1 MKSVARLAALAAL
14 VLSGVAAA
22 KPLYITVPR
31 SYGSQEPVAV
41 DVAFEDKGP
50 VELRVLQPDNLDAF
64 IRAQGDL
71 RRAYQTPPTLN
82 NPGRALSRGLNA
94 VSAPGMWLL
103 DTLNPAFRSEVGDV
117 LPARPTVPGSGEP
130 LAKVAEGPKKLVG
143 VPPGFTVAR
152 SQWLNLDLGGAD
164 REFNVPGFNTGGES
178 SGFQERRVVLAPLPA
193 GTYVL
198 QLVQGRVEG
207 QVVLVVSDLTVQL
220 KQTDGQVLVR
230 VAGRDQKPRAGAQVQ
245 VYLPRGKGPAG
256 TTDARGEVTL
266 EVSEPRIIATASS
279 GADTAIVDTDFY
291 SALAVAPDVFIYSD
305 RPIYKPG
312 NEVKYRG
319 LVRQPDT
326 FLARL
331 FTPRKR
337 EVTVKLISQ
346 EGRALSTR
354 APVDEFGAFHGTLKV
369 PDDLGTGVL
378 RVEAEVD
385 GQPHQGEARVQ
396 DYVKPTF
403 YLEVEPASETVV
415 PGETLRVKVRARR
428 YAGGTPAGAK
438 YEVFLYRSLLDAP
451 AWVDDAGK
459 GGQGSAV
466 TYGSGSSTEGKLS
479 VPERLYSSVAARDA
493 TEDPW
498 SSASTFDA
506 NGEAEIEVAVPALAA
521 GEERIPYRYSLT
533 IRARDDQETFANSTT
548 AFFLSKVEVMG
559 VARYSDAVVAKG
571 GEATLAVRATTL
583 SGKPYG
589 VTQGEVEFVSRKP
602 DGEEKSLGKRSFTT
616 AADGTHREKVPT
628 SDVGAVLAR
637 VVVKDKKGETWK
649 GEETLL
655 VIGGADEPVAQV
667 PNLTLASLSG
677 VLEPGN
683 TARLVALMPDG
694 WGPGGR
700 DAGPV
705 WVTLTGASLYGT
717 QVVELTGRTLVHSFS
732 VEKRFGSAVY
742 ASVAYP
748 TATGRWEERTVAFR
762 VVPRERTLTVE
773 VQPRRAE
780 APPLTEQTL
789 DVRVV
794 DHEGRG
800 VAAQLSVGV
809 VDKAVYAIQSEFR
822 PRVLDFFYPPARNNV
837 TNFYS
842 SEFQGYGY
850 GEALARKMAGLPDH
864 AFASIKPPSRQ
875 AKDLDKDTAHWDPTV
890 VTDRDGRATVRFMLP
905 SNQTL
910 WVVTAVAA
918 DTSGRFGEGTSE
930 FATRGGL
937 NLYAAL
943 PQFLRE
949 GDEALASVRLSAGE
963 KSPGSQLLD
972 VKLASLGSLEAAQ
985 SQHKVELA
993 KGGEKVVPVTLKAT
1007 RTGAAQLAVD
1017 VTGGRDP
1024 LKDRKLFQVE
1034 PSAVEDTVKV
1044 SAWGGGALE
1053 VPAAKEAT
1061 LARVELVLQP
1071 SMVDAALS
1079 TVRELLTYPY
1089 GCLEQLVS
1097 TTVPNVAV
1105 YQVLQQAGA
1114 LAKLDTDTQAL
1125 LAEARSR
1132 SVQGTARILNLSVK
1146 GGGFTWFGGYDTPSL
1161 PLTLIALD
1169 GLAYAAEAGLVD
1181 RGDSRIVDSSRWL
1194 EAQEGLPPEYEAT
1207 RAYVL
1212 ARLEGP
1218 KQAARVRALVNG
1230 AEGGELYPLALAV
1243 LAAEKAGIM
1252 KEPALQARLNSLVT
1266 KSGQGFAKLAE
1277 YKPGQEMEMSEAFF
1291 RFPLRRVGM
1300 TAIAAHAASFGT
1312 LDLTRA
1318 RRRIL
1323 EMLSEPDL
1331 STFDRSTALLHSLWL
1346 LERDAKA
1353 FRGMTPPE
1361 VKGVKRA
1368 VKFSPRGMG
1377 LVAVLEPGTRTV
1389 DVGGF
1394 DGVATLQATT
1404 LTPLAAVQ
1412 PKVEGMSIERAYY
1425 VLREGGKVK
1434 LGAGDTVSQGEEV
1447 YVELTL
1453 DARGES
1459 RVRSAYYVV
1468 EDAVPAG
1475 FVPLQEDKA
1484 FRGPPHSLPL
1494 AHEALRRRVLDPE
1507 RATFFFEEPAWWS
1520 NSPRTLGYVL
1530 RAQFPG
1536 TFSAPP
1542 ARIED
1547 MYAASIHGR
1556 SAAASLKVVPSTK
1569 GTGDL

>member
-1 MKSVARLAALAAL
+1 MKCVIRMAALSAL
-14 VLSGVAAA
+14 LLSGLALA

-31 SYGSQEPVAV
+31 AYGSQEPVAV

-50 VELRVLQPDNLDAF
+50 VELRVLQPENLDAF

-71 RRAYQTPPTLN
+71 RRAYQTPPTLK
-82 NPGRALSRGLNA
+82 NPGRALSRGFNA
-94 VSAPGMWLL
+94 VRTPGMFLL
-103 DTLNPAFRSEVGDV
+103 DTLNPTFRDVVGDV
-117 LPARPTVPGSGEP
+117 MPRPPETPGAGEP
-130 LAKVAEGPKKLVG
+130 LAKVSEGPERLVG
-143 VPPGFTVAR
+143 IPSGFKVTR
-152 SQWLNLDLGGAD
+152 SQWLNLDLGGAE
-164 REFNVPGFNTGGES
+164 REFNVPGFYASGS
-178 SGFQERRVVLAPLPA
+178 SGFQERRVTLAPLPA

-230 VAGRDQKPRAGAQVQ
+230 VAGRDQKPRAGAEVQ
-245 VYLPRGKGPAG
+245 VYLPKGKGPTG
-256 TTDARGEVTL
+256 KTNEKGEVTL
-266 EVSEPRIIATASS
+266 EVSEPRIMATASV
-279 GADTAIVDTDFY
+279 GGDTAIVDTDFY

-312 NEVKYRG
+312 HEVKFRG
-319 LVRQPDT
+319 VVRQPDT
-326 FLARL
+326 YLARL
-331 FTPRKR
+331 FTPKKR
-337 EVTVKLISQ
+337 QVEVKLVSQ
-346 EGRALSTR
+346 EGRAMNTR
-354 APVDEFGAFHGTLKV
+354 AVVDEFGAFHGTLKV
-369 PDDLGTGVL
+369 PEDLGTGVL
-378 RVEAEVD
+378 RLEAKVD
-385 GQPHQGEARVQ
+385 EHPHQGEARVQ

-403 YLEVEPASETVV
+403 YLEVEPGSETVV
-415 PGETLRVKVRARR
+415 PGQTLRAKVRARR
-428 YAGGTPAGAK
+428 YAGGTPDGAK

-459 GGQGSAV
+459 GGQGSDV
-466 TYGSGSSTEGKLS
+466 TYGSASSTEGKLS
-479 VPERLYSSVAARDA
+479 VPERLYSSVEARGA
-493 TEDPW
+493 YEDPW
-498 SSASTFDA
+498 SSASGFSAD
-506 NGEAEIEVAVPALAA
+506 GEAEIEVAVPALAE
-521 GEERIPYRYSLT
+521 GEDRLPYRYSLT
-533 IRARDDQETFANSTT
+533 IRARDDQETFANATA
-548 AFFLSKVEVMG
+548 AFFLSKVEVLG
-559 VARYSDAVVAKG
+559 LARYSDAVVSKA

-589 VTQGEVEFVSRKP
+589 VTQGEVDFVLRKA
-602 DGEEKSLGKRSFTT
+602 DGAEKSLGKRSFST

-628 SDVGAVLAR
+628 SEVGMVLAR
-637 VVVKDKKGETWK
+637 VVVKDKNGETWQ
-649 GEETLL
+649 GEESLL
-655 VIGGADEPVAQV
+655 VIGGADEPVARV

-677 VLEPGN
+677 TLAPGD
-683 TARLVALMPDG
+683 TAKLVALMPDS
-694 WGPGGR
+694 WGGGGR

-705 WVTLTGASLYGT
+705 WVTLTGAALYDT
-717 QVVELTGRTLVHSFS
+717 QVVELKGRTLVHSFN

-742 ASVAYP
+742 ASIAYP

-762 VVPRERTLTVE
+762 VIPRERTLTVE
-773 VQPRRAE
+773 LQPRRAE
-780 APPLTEQTL
+780 ATPLTEQSI

-800 VAAQLSVGV
+800 VVAQLSVGV

-822 PRVLDFFYPPARNNV
+822 PKVLDFFYPPARNNV
-837 TNFYS
+837 SNFFS

-875 AKDLDKDTAHWDPTV
+875 TKDLERDTAHWDPAV
-890 VTDRDGRATVRFMLP
+890 VTDRDGRATVRFKLP

-963 KSPGSQLLD
+963 KSPGSQLLN
-972 VKLASLGSLEAAQ
+972 VKLASLGALKADQAE
-985 SQHKVELA
+985 HKVELA
-993 KGGEKVVPVTLKAT
+993 KGGEQVVPLTLKAAS
-1007 RTGAAQLAVD
+1007 TGAAQLAVN
-1017 VTGGRDP
+1017 VAGGKDP
-1024 LKDRKLFQVE
+1024 LKDLKRFDVS
-1034 PSAVEDTVKV
+1034 PSAVEDVVKV

-1053 VPAAKEAT
+1053 VPAAREAT

-1071 SMVDAALS
+1071 SIVDAALS
-1079 TVRELLTYPY
+1079 NVRELLTYPY

-1132 SVQGTARILNLSVK
+1132 SVQGTARILDLSVK
-1146 GGGFTWFGGYDTPSL
+1146 GGGFTWFGGYNTPSL

-1181 RGDSRIVDSSRWL
+1181 RSDARLVESARWL
-1194 EAQEGLPPEYEAT
+1194 EAQENLPPEYDAT

-1212 ARLEGP
+1212 ARLEGS
-1218 KQAARVRALVNG
+1218 KQAARVRALVQG
-1230 AEGGELYPLALAV
+1230 AQGGDLYPLALAV

-1252 KEPALQARLNSLVT
+1252 KEPALQSQINALVT
-1266 KSGQGFAKLAE
+1266 RSAQGYATLASHDPNQPLE
-1277 YKPGQEMEMSEAFF
+1277 QSEAFF

-1312 LDLTRA
+1312 LDITRA

-1323 EMLSEPDL
+1323 ELLSEPDL

-1353 FRGMTPPE
+1353 MQGMKAPE
-1361 VKGVKRA
+1361 VKGVKSP
-1368 VKFSPRGMG
+1368 VKFAPRGLG

-1394 DGVATLQATT
+1394 DGVATLRATT
-1404 LTPLAAVQ
+1404 FTPLSAV
-1412 PKVEGMSIERAYY
+1412 KAKAEGMSLQRAYY
-1425 VLREGGKVK
+1425 ALREGGKVL
-1434 LGAGDTVSQGEEV
+1434 LGEGDTVAQGEEV
-1447 YVELTL
+1447 YVELTM
-1453 DARGES
+1453 DARGDN

-1484 FRGPPHSLPL
+1484 FRGPPHALPL
-1494 AHEALRRRVLDPE
+1494 VPEALKRRVLNPE

-1520 NSPRTLGYVL
+1520 DSPRTVGYVL
-1530 RAQFPG
+1530 RAQFAG

-1542 ARIED
+1542 AHIED

-1556 SAAASLKVVPSTK
+1556 TGADVLKVVPSK
-1569 GTGDL
+1569 KRLGDL

>member
-1 MKSVARLAALAAL
+1 MKCVIRLAALSAL
-14 VLSGVAAA
+14 MLSGMALA

-31 SYGSQEPVAV
+31 AYGSQEPVAV

-50 VELRVLQPDNLDAF
+50 VELRVLQPENLDAF

-71 RRAYQTPPTLN
+71 RRAYQTPPTLK
-82 NPGRALSRGLNA
+82 NPGRALSRGFNA
-94 VSAPGMWLL
+94 VRTPGAFLL
-103 DTLNPAFRSEVGDV
+103 GALSLDFRDEVGDV
-117 LPARPTVPGSGEP
+117 MPARPDVAGAGGP
-130 LAKVAEGPKKLVG
+130 LARVAEGPERLVG
-143 VPPGFTVAR
+143 VPPGFKVAR
-152 SQWLNLDLGGAD
+152 SQWLNLDLGGAERD
-164 REFNVPGFNTGGES
+164 FNVPGFYTSGS
-178 SGFQERRVVLAPLPA
+178 SGFQERRVTLAPLPA

-230 VAGRDQKPRAGAQVQ
+230 VAGRDQKPRAGAEVQ
-245 VYLPRGKGPAG
+245 VYLPKGKGPAG
-256 TTDARGEVTL
+256 TTNAKGEVTL
-266 EVSEPRIIATASS
+266 EVSEPRIIATASV
-279 GADTAIVDTDFY
+279 GGDTAIVDTDFY

-312 NEVKYRG
+312 HEVKFRG
-319 LVRQPDT
+319 VVRQPDT
-326 FLARL
+326 YLARL
-331 FTPRKR
+331 FTPKKR
-337 EVTVKLISQ
+337 QVTVKLVSQ
-346 EGRALSTR
+346 EGRALTTR
-354 APVDEFGAFHGTLKV
+354 AAVDEFGAFHGTLKV
-369 PDDLGTGVL
+369 PEDLGTGVL

-415 PGETLRVKVRARR
+415 PGQTLRAKVRARR
-428 YAGGTPAGAK
+428 YAGGTPESAK

-459 GGQGSAV
+459 GGQGSDV
-466 TYGSGSSTEGKLS
+466 TYGSASTTEGRLS
-479 VPERLYSSVAARDA
+479 VPERLYSSVEARGAYD
-493 TEDPW
+493 DPW
-498 SSASTFDA
+498 ASASGFDA
-506 NGEAEIEVAVPALAA
+506 NGETEIEVAVPALAA
-521 GEERIPYRYSLT
+521 GEERLPYRYSLT
-533 IRARDDQETFANSTT
+533 VRARDDQETFANATA
-548 AFFLSKVEVMG
+548 AFFLSKVEVLG
-559 VARYSDAVVAKG
+559 LARYSEAVVAKG
-571 GEATLAVRATTL
+571 GDATLAVRATTL

-589 VTQGEVEFVSRKP
+589 VTQGEVEFVRRAA
-602 DGEEKSLGKRSFTT
+602 DGSEKSLGKRSFST

-628 SDVGAVLAR
+628 SEVGTVLAR
-637 VVVKDKKGETWK
+637 VVVKDKKGETWQ
-649 GEETLL
+649 GEESLL
-655 VIGGADEPVAQV
+655 VIGGADEPVARV
-667 PNLTLASLSG
+667 PGLTLASLSG
-677 VLEPGN
+677 TLAPGD
-683 TARLVALMPDG
+683 TAKLVALMPEG
-694 WGPGGR
+694 WGAGDR

-705 WVTLTGASLYGT
+705 WVTLSGATLYDT
-717 QVVELTGRTLVHSFS
+717 QVVELTGRTLVHSFN
-732 VEKRFGSAVY
+732 VETRFGSAVY
-742 ASVAYP
+742 ASIAYP
-748 TATGRWEERTVAFR
+748 TGTGRWEERTVAFR
-762 VVPRERTLTVE
+762 VIPRERTLTVA

-780 APPLTEQTL
+780 ATPLTEQTL

-800 VAAQLSVGV
+800 VVAQLSVGV

-822 PRVLDFFYPPARNNV
+822 PGVLDFFYPPARNNV
-837 TNFYS
+837 SNFFS

-875 AKDLDKDTAHWDPTV
+875 TKDLERDTAHWDPAV
-890 VTDRDGRATVRFMLP
+890 VTDRDGRATVRFTLP

-918 DTSGRFGEGTSE
+918 DTSGRFGEGTAE

-972 VKLASLGSLEAAQ
+972 VRLASLGALKADQLA
-985 SQHKVELA
+985 HKVELA
-993 KGGEKVVPVTLKAT
+993 KGGEQVVPLMLKAAS
-1007 RTGAAQLAVD
+1007 TGAAQLSVNVA
-1017 VTGGRDP
+1017 GGKEP
-1024 LKDRKLFQVE
+1024 LKDLKRFEVG
-1034 PSAVEDTVKV
+1034 PAAMEDVVKV

-1053 VPAAKEAT
+1053 VPAPQEAT
-1061 LARVELVLQP
+1061 LSRVELVLQP
-1071 SMVDAALS
+1071 SIVDAALS
-1079 TVRELLTYPY
+1079 NVRELLTYPY

-1132 SVQGTARILNLSVK
+1132 SVQGIARILDMSVK
-1146 GGGFTWFGGYDTPSL
+1146 GGGFTWFGGYETPSL
-1161 PLTLIALD
+1161 PQTLIALD

-1181 RGDSRIVDSSRWL
+1181 RADPRIVESARWV
-1194 EAQEGLPPEYEAT
+1194 EAQEGLPPEYDAT

-1212 ARLEGP
+1212 ARLEGS
-1218 KQAARVRALVNG
+1218 KQAARVRALVQG
-1230 AEGGELYPLALAV
+1230 AEGGDLYPLALAV
-1243 LAAEKAGIM
+1243 LAAEKAGIL
-1252 KEPALQARLNSLVT
+1252 KEPALQSRINTLVARSSEGYAT
-1266 KSGQGFAKLAE
+1266 LAALT
-1277 YKPGQEMEMSEAFF
+1277 PGQPLTPSAAFF
-1291 RFPLRRVGM
+1291 HFPLRRVGM

-1312 LDLTRA
+1312 LDITRA

-1323 EMLSEPDL
+1323 ELLSEPGL

-1353 FRGMTPPE
+1353 MQGMKAPE
-1361 VKGVKRA
+1361 VKGVKA
-1368 VKFSPRGMG
+1368 PVKFVPRGLG
-1377 LVAVLEPGTRTV
+1377 LVAVLAPGTRTV

-1394 DGVATLQATT
+1394 DGVATLRATT
-1404 LTPLAAVQ
+1404 LTPLSAVQ
-1412 PKVEGMSIERAYY
+1412 PRAEGMSIQRAYY
-1425 VLREGGKVK
+1425 ALREGGKVR
-1434 LGAGDTVSQGEEV
+1434 LGAGDTVAQGEEV

-1453 DARGES
+1453 DARGENP
-1459 RVRSAYYVV
+1459 VRSAYYVV

-1494 AHEALRRRVLDPE
+1494 VPEALKRRALDPE

-1520 NSPRTLGYVL
+1520 DSPRTVGYVL
-1530 RAQFPG
+1530 RAQFAG

-1556 SAAASLKVVPSTK
+1556 TAADVLTVVPSK
-1569 GTGDL
+1569 KRQGDL

>member
-1 MKSVARLAALAAL
+1 MRMVARLAVLAA
-14 VLSGVAAA
+14 VALSGVAMA

-31 SYGSQEPVAV
+31 AYGSGEPVAV

-50 VELRVLQPDNLDAF
+50 VELRVLKPDNLDAF

-71 RRAYQTPPTLN
+71 RRAYQTPPTMN
-82 NPGRALSRGLNA
+82 NPGRALSRGVNA
-94 VSAPGMWLL
+94 VTLPGHWLL
-103 DTLNPAFRSEVGDV
+103 NSLNVGFRDTVNDA
-117 LPARPTVPGSGEP
+117 LPEAADVPGSSEP
-130 LAKVAEGPKKLVG
+130 LAKVSEGPKKLVG
-143 VPPGFTVAR
+143 VPPGFTVTR
-152 SQWLNLDLGGAD
+152 SQWLNLDLGGAERD
-164 REFNVPGFNTGGES
+164 FNVPGFSSGGGY
-178 SGFQERRVVLAPLPA
+178 GFQERRVLLAPLPA

-198 QLVQGRVEG
+198 QLVQGLIEG
-207 QVVLVVSDLTVQL
+207 QVVLVVTDLTVQL
-220 KQTDGQVLVR
+220 KQTDNEVLVR
-230 VAGRDQKPRAGAQVQ
+230 VAGKDQKPAVGAQVQ
-245 VYLPRGKGPAG
+245 VFLSKGKGPTG
-256 TTDARGEVTL
+256 KTDAKGEVRL
-266 EVSEPRIIATASS
+266 EVTEPRIIATASA
-279 GADTAIVDTDFY
+279 GGDTAIVDTDFY
-291 SALAVAPDVFIYSD
+291 STLAVTPDVFIYSD

-312 NEVKYRG
+312 HEVKFRG
-319 LVRQPDT
+319 VVRQPDT

-331 FTPRKR
+331 FTPKKR

-346 EGRALSTR
+346 EGRALTTR
-354 APVDEFGAFHGTLKV
+354 ASVDEFGAFNGTLKV

-378 RVEAEVD
+378 RVSAELD

-403 YLEVEPASETVV
+403 YLEAEPESETVV
-415 PGETLRVKVRARR
+415 PGQALRVKVRARR
-428 YAGGTPAGAK
+428 YAGGVPDGAK

-459 GGQGSAV
+459 GGQGSDV
-466 TYGSGSSTEGKLS
+466 TYGSASSTEGKLS
-479 VPERLYSSVAARDA
+479 VPERLYSSVAERGAS
-493 TEDPW
+493 EDPW
-498 SSASTFDA
+498 ASATAFSA
-506 NGEAEIEVAVPALAA
+506 EGEAQIEVAVPELKP
-521 GEERIPYRYSLT
+521 GEERLPYRYSLT
-533 IRARDDQETFANSTT
+533 VRARDDQETFANSTT
-548 AFFLSKVEVMG
+548 SFFLSKVEVLG
-559 VARYSDAVVAKG
+559 TARYSDAVVSKG

-583 SGKPYG
+583 SGKAYG
-589 VTQGEVEFVSRKP
+589 VTQGEVEFVLRRA
-602 DGEEKSLGKRSFTT
+602 DGSEKSLGKRSFTT

-628 SDVGAVLAR
+628 SDVGAVLSR
-637 VVVKDKKGETWK
+637 VTVKDKRGEVWQ
-649 GEETLL
+649 GEESLL
-655 VIGGADEPVAQV
+655 VIGSADEAVAQV

-677 VLEPGN
+677 TLEPGD

-694 WGPGGR
+694 WGAGGR
-700 DAGPV
+700 DEGPV
-705 WVTLTGASLYGT
+705 WVTLAGATLFDT
-717 QVVELTGRTLVHSFS
+717 QVVALKGRTLVHSFN
-732 VEKRFGSAVY
+732 VEKRFGGAVY

-748 TATGRWEERTVAFR
+748 TSTGRWEERTVAFR
-762 VVPRERTLTVE
+762 VIPRERTLTVE
-773 VQPRRAE
+773 LQPRRAE
-780 APPLTEQTL
+780 ATPLTEQTIDL
-789 DVRVV
+789 RVT
-794 DHEGRG
+794 DYEGKG
-800 VAAQLSVGV
+800 VVAQLSVGV

-837 TNFYS
+837 SNFYS
-842 SEFQGYGY
+842 AEFQGYGY

-864 AFASIKPPSRQ
+864 AFASIKPPNRQ
-875 AKDLDKDTAHWDPTV
+875 AKDLEKDTAHWDPSV
-890 VTDRDGRATVRFMLP
+890 VTDRDGRATVRFTLP

-918 DTSGRFGEGTSE
+918 DTSGRFGESTSE

-949 GDEALASVRLSAGE
+949 GDEALASIRLSAGE
-963 KSPGSQLLD
+963 KSPASQLLD
-972 VKLASLGSLEAAQ
+972 VKLASAGALKADQ

-993 KGGEKVVPVTLKAT
+993 KGGEKVLPLTLRASAT
-1007 RTGAAQLAVD
+1007 GDAQLLVD
-1017 VTGGRDP
+1017 VAGAKDP

-1034 PSAVEDTVKV
+1034 PAAVQDVAKV

-1061 LARVELVLQP
+1061 LASVELVLQP
-1071 SMVDAALS
+1071 SIVDAALS
-1079 TVRELLTYPY
+1079 NVRELLTYPY

-1114 LAKLDTDTQAL
+1114 VAKLDTDTQAL

-1146 GGGFTWFGGYDTPSL
+1146 GGGFTWFGGYETPSL

-1169 GLAYAAEAGLVD
+1169 GLAYAAEAGLVERTD
-1181 RGDSRIVDSSRWL
+1181 PRLVESARWL
-1194 EAQEGLPPEYEAT
+1194 EAQQDLSPEYDAT

-1212 ARLEGP
+1212 ARLDGP
-1218 KQAARVRALVNG
+1218 KQAARVRALV
-1230 AEGGELYPLALAV
+1230 ESSESGELYPLALAV
-1243 LAAEKAGIM
+1243 LAAEKAGVI
-1252 KEPALQARLNSLVT
+1252 KEPALQARINALV
-1266 KSGQGFAKLAE
+1266 KRSSEGFTTLAA
-1277 YKPGQEMEMSEAFF
+1277 YKPGQQLEQSEAFF
-1291 RFPLRRVGM
+1291 RFPLRRVGL

-1312 LDLTRA
+1312 LDITRA

-1353 FRGMTPPE
+1353 FKGMTPPE
-1361 VKGVKRA
+1361 VKGLKGA

-1377 LVAVLEPGTRTV
+1377 LVATLPAGTRTV

-1404 LTPLAAVQ
+1404 LTPLSAVREQ
-1412 PKVEGMSIERAYY
+1412 SEGMSLQRAYY
-1425 VLREGGKVK
+1425 ALREGGKVK
-1434 LGAGDTVSQGEEV
+1434 LGAGDTVAQGEEV
-1447 YVELTL
+1447 YVELTM
-1453 DARGES
+1453 DARGGNK
-1459 RVRSAYYVV
+1459 VRSAYYVV

-1475 FVPLQEDKA
+1475 FVALQEDKA

-1494 AHEALRRRVLDPE
+1494 VPEALKRRVLSPE

-1520 NSPRTLGYVL
+1520 DSPRTVGYVL

-1547 MYAASIHGR
+1547 MYAASIRGR
-1556 SAAASLKVVPSTK
+1556 TAADSLKVVPSKK

>member
-1 MKSVARLAALAAL
+1 MRMVARLAVLTAVA
-14 VLSGVAAA
+14 LSGVAMA

-31 SYGSQEPVAV
+31 SYGSGEPVAV

-50 VELRVLQPDNLDAF
+50 VELRVLKPDNVDAF

-71 RRAYQTPPTLN
+71 RRAYQTPPTMN
-82 NPGRALSRGLNA
+82 NPGRALSRGVNA
-94 VSAPGMWLL
+94 VGLPGRWLL
-103 DTLNPAFRSEVGDV
+103 DGLNQNFREDMLTV
-117 LPARPTVPGSGEP
+117 LPPAPNVPGSNEP
-130 LAKVAEGPKKLVG
+130 LAKVAEGAKKLVG
-143 VPPGFTVAR
+143 VPPGFTVTR
-152 SQWLNLDLGGAD
+152 SQWLNLDLGGAERD
-164 REFNVPGFNTGGES
+164 FNVPGFNSSGGY
-178 SGFQERRVVLAPLPA
+178 GFQERRVLLAPLPA

-198 QLVQGRVEG
+198 QLVQGLVEG

-220 KQTDGQVLVR
+220 KQTDGEVLVR
-230 VAGRDQKPRAGAQVQ
+230 VAGKDQKPAVGAQVQ
-245 VYLPRGKGPAG
+245 VYLPKGKGPAG
-256 TTDARGEVTL
+256 KTDAKGEVRLDVT
-266 EVSEPRIIATASS
+266 EPRIIATASV

-291 SALAVAPDVFIYSD
+291 STLAVAPDVFIYSD

-312 NEVKYRG
+312 HEVKFRG
-319 LVRQPDT
+319 VLRQPDT

-331 FTPRKR
+331 FTPKKKD
-337 EVTVKLISQ
+337 VVVKLVSQ
-346 EGRALSTR
+346 EGRALTTR
-354 APVDEFGAFHGTLKV
+354 VSVDEFGAFHGTLKV

-378 RVEAEVD
+378 RVEAELD

-403 YLEVEPASETVV
+403 YLEAEPESETVV
-415 PGETLRVKVRARR
+415 PGQSLRVKVRARR
-428 YAGGTPAGAK
+428 YAGGVPAGAK

-459 GGQGSAV
+459 GGQGSDV
-466 TYGSGSSTEGKLS
+466 TYGSQSSNEGKLS
-479 VPERLYSSVAARDA
+479 VPERLYSSVAERGV

-498 SSASTFDA
+498 ASATGFDA
-506 NGEAEIEVAVPALAA
+506 SGEAAIEVAVPELKA
-521 GEERIPYRYSLT
+521 GEERLPYRYSLT
-533 IRARDDQETFANSTT
+533 VRARDDQETFANSTT
-548 AFFLSKVEVMG
+548 SFFLSKVEVLG
-559 VARYSDAVVAKG
+559 TARYSDAVVAKG
-571 GEATLAVRATTL
+571 GEALLSVRATTL
-583 SGKPYG
+583 SGKAYG
-589 VTQGEVEFVSRKP
+589 VTQGEVEFVLRKA
-602 DGEEKSLGKRSFTT
+602 DGAEKSLGKRSFTT
-616 AADGTHREKVPT
+616 AADGTHREKAPT

-637 VVVKDKKGETWK
+637 VVVKDKRGETWQ
-649 GEETLL
+649 GEESLL
-655 VIGGADEPVAQV
+655 VIGSADEAVAQV

-677 VLEPGN
+677 TLEPGDS
-683 TARLVALMPDG
+683 ARMVALMPDG
-694 WGPGGR
+694 WGAGGR

-705 WVTLTGASLYGT
+705 WVTLAGASIHDT

-732 VEKRFGSAVY
+732 VEKRFGGAVY

-762 VVPRERTLTVE
+762 VIPRERTLTVE
-773 VQPRRAE
+773 LQPRRAE
-780 APPLTEQTL
+780 ATPLTEQTI

-794 DHEGRG
+794 DHQGKG
-800 VAAQLSVGV
+800 VVAQLSLGV

-822 PRVLDFFYPPARNNV
+822 PKVLDFFYPPTRNNV
-837 TNFYS
+837 SNFYS

-875 AKDLDKDTAHWDPTV
+875 AKDMEKDTAHWDPTV
-890 VTDRDGRATVRFMLP
+890 VTDRDGRATVRFTLP

-937 NLYAAL
+937 NLYASL

-949 GDEALASVRLSAGE
+949 GDEALASIRLSAGE
-963 KSPGSQLLD
+963 KSPASQLLE
-972 VKLASLGSLEAAQ
+972 VKLASLGALKADQ

-993 KGGEKVVPVTLKAT
+993 KGGEQVVPLTLRASS
-1007 RTGAAQLAVD
+1007 TGDAQLAVD
-1017 VTGGRDP
+1017 VSGGKDP

-1034 PSAVEDTVKV
+1034 PAAVEDVVKV

-1061 LARVELVLQP
+1061 LTRVELVLQP
-1071 SMVDAALS
+1071 SIVDAALS
-1079 TVRELLTYPY
+1079 NVRELLTYPY

-1146 GGGFTWFGGYDTPSL
+1146 GGGFTWFGGYNTPSL

-1181 RGDSRIVDSSRWL
+1181 RADPRLVESARWL

-1218 KQAARVRALVNG
+1218 KQAARVRALVE
-1230 AEGGELYPLALAV
+1230 ASESGELYPLALAV
-1243 LAAEKAGIM
+1243 LAAEKAGVI
-1252 KEPALQARLNSLVT
+1252 KEPALQARINALV
-1266 KSGQGFAKLAE
+1266 KRSSEGFTTLAA
-1277 YKPGQEMEMSEAFF
+1277 YKPGQELEMSEAFF

-1312 LDLTRA
+1312 LDVTRA
-1318 RRRIL
+1318 RKRIL

-1353 FRGMTPPE
+1353 FKGMTPPE
-1361 VKGVKRA
+1361 VKGTQGG

-1377 LVAVLEPGTRTV
+1377 LVATLAPGTRTV

-1394 DGVATLQATT
+1394 DGVATLQATA
-1404 LTPLAAVQ
+1404 LTPLSAVRAQ
-1412 PKVEGMSIERAYY
+1412 AEGMSISRAYY
-1425 VLREGGKVK
+1425 ALREGGKVK

-1447 YVELTL
+1447 YVELTM
-1453 DARGES
+1453 DARGS
-1459 RVRSAYYVV
+1459 NKVRSAYYVV

-1475 FVPLQEDKA
+1475 FVALQEDKA

-1494 AHEALRRRVLDPE
+1494 VPEALKRRVLSPE

-1520 NSPRTLGYVL
+1520 DSPRTVGYVL

-1542 ARIED
+1542 ASIED

-1556 SAAASLKVVPSTK
+1556 TAADSLKVVPSKK

>member
-1 MKSVARLAALAAL
+1 MRMVARLAVLTAVA
-14 VLSGVAAA
+14 LSGVAMA

-31 SYGSQEPVAV
+31 SYGSGEPVAV

-50 VELRVLQPDNLDAF
+50 VELRVLKPDNVDAF

-71 RRAYQTPPTLN
+71 RRAYQTPPTMN
-82 NPGRALSRGLNA
+82 NPGRALSRGVNA
-94 VSAPGMWLL
+94 VGLPGRWLL
-103 DTLNPAFRSEVGDV
+103 DGLNQNFREDMLTV
-117 LPARPTVPGSGEP
+117 LPPAPNVPGSNEP
-130 LAKVAEGPKKLVG
+130 LAKVAEGAKKLVG
-143 VPPGFTVAR
+143 VPPGFTVTR
-152 SQWLNLDLGGAD
+152 SQWLNLDLGGAERD
-164 REFNVPGFNTGGES
+164 FNVPGFNSSGGY
-178 SGFQERRVVLAPLPA
+178 GFQERRVLLAPLPA

-198 QLVQGRVEG
+198 QLVQGLVEG

-220 KQTDGQVLVR
+220 KQTDGEVLVR
-230 VAGRDQKPRAGAQVQ
+230 VAGKDQKPAVGAQVQ
-245 VYLPRGKGPAG
+245 VYLPKGKGPAG
-256 TTDARGEVTL
+256 KTDAKGEVRLDVT
-266 EVSEPRIIATASS
+266 EPRIIATASV

-291 SALAVAPDVFIYSD
+291 STLAVAPDVFIYSD

-312 NEVKYRG
+312 HEVKFRG
-319 LVRQPDT
+319 VLRQPDT

-331 FTPRKR
+331 FTPKKKD
-337 EVTVKLISQ
+337 VTVKLVSQ
-346 EGRALSTR
+346 EGRALTTR
-354 APVDEFGAFHGTLKV
+354 VSVDEFGAFHGTLKV

-378 RVEAEVD
+378 RVEAELD

-403 YLEVEPASETVV
+403 YLEAEPESETVV
-415 PGETLRVKVRARR
+415 PGQSLRVKVRARR
-428 YAGGTPAGAK
+428 YAGGVPAGAK

-459 GGQGSAV
+459 GGQGSDV
-466 TYGSGSSTEGKLS
+466 TYGSQSSNEGKLS
-479 VPERLYSSVAARDA
+479 VPERLYSSVAERGV

-498 SSASTFDA
+498 ASATGFDA
-506 NGEAEIEVAVPALAA
+506 SGEAAIEVAVPELKA
-521 GEERIPYRYSLT
+521 GEERLPYRYSLT
-533 IRARDDQETFANSTT
+533 VRARDDQETFANSTT
-548 AFFLSKVEVMG
+548 SFFLSKVEVLG
-559 VARYSDAVVAKG
+559 TARYSDAVVAKG
-571 GEATLAVRATTL
+571 GEALLSVRATTL
-583 SGKPYG
+583 SGKAYG
-589 VTQGEVEFVSRKP
+589 VTQGEVEFVLRKA
-602 DGEEKSLGKRSFTT
+602 DGAEKSLGKRSFTT
-616 AADGTHREKVPT
+616 AADGTHREKAPT

-637 VVVKDKKGETWK
+637 VVVKDKRGETWQ
-649 GEETLL
+649 GEESLL
-655 VIGGADEPVAQV
+655 VIGSADEAVAQV

-677 VLEPGN
+677 TLEPGDS
-683 TARLVALMPDG
+683 ARMVALMPDG
-694 WGPGGR
+694 WGAGGR

-705 WVTLTGASLYGT
+705 WVTLAGASIHDT

-732 VEKRFGSAVY
+732 VEKRFGGAVY

-762 VVPRERTLTVE
+762 VIPRERTLTVE
-773 VQPRRAE
+773 LQPRRAE
-780 APPLTEQTL
+780 ATPLTEQTI

-794 DHEGRG
+794 DHQGKG
-800 VAAQLSVGV
+800 VVAQLSLGV

-822 PRVLDFFYPPARNNV
+822 PKVLDFFYPPTRNNV
-837 TNFYS
+837 SNFYS

-875 AKDLDKDTAHWDPTV
+875 AKDMEKDTAHWDPTV
-890 VTDRDGRATVRFMLP
+890 VTDRDGRATVRFTLP

-937 NLYAAL
+937 NLYASL

-949 GDEALASVRLSAGE
+949 GDEALASIRLSAGE
-963 KSPGSQLLD
+963 KSPASQLLE
-972 VKLASLGSLEAAQ
+972 VKLASLGALKADQ

-993 KGGEKVVPVTLKAT
+993 KGGEQVVPLTLRASS
-1007 RTGAAQLAVD
+1007 TGDAQLAVD
-1017 VTGGRDP
+1017 VSGGKDP
-1024 LKDRKLFQVE
+1024 LKDRQLFQVE
-1034 PSAVEDTVKV
+1034 PAAVEDVVKV

-1061 LARVELVLQP
+1061 LTRVELVLQP
-1071 SMVDAALS
+1071 SIVDAALS
-1079 TVRELLTYPY
+1079 NVRELLTYPY

-1146 GGGFTWFGGYDTPSL
+1146 GGGFTWFGGYNTPSL

-1181 RGDSRIVDSSRWL
+1181 RADPRLVESARWL

-1218 KQAARVRALVNG
+1218 KQAARVRALVE
-1230 AEGGELYPLALAV
+1230 ASESGELYPLALAV
-1243 LAAEKAGIM
+1243 LAAEKAGVI
-1252 KEPALQARLNSLVT
+1252 KEPALQARINALV
-1266 KSGQGFAKLAE
+1266 KRSSEGFTTLAA
-1277 YKPGQEMEMSEAFF
+1277 YKPGQELEMSEAFF

-1312 LDLTRA
+1312 LDVTRA
-1318 RRRIL
+1318 RKRIL

-1353 FRGMTPPE
+1353 FKGMTPPE
-1361 VKGVKRA
+1361 VKGIQGG

-1377 LVAVLEPGTRTV
+1377 LVATLAPGTRTV

-1394 DGVATLQATT
+1394 DGVATLQATA
-1404 LTPLAAVQ
+1404 LTPLSAVRARA
-1412 PKVEGMSIERAYY
+1412 EGMSISRAYY
-1425 VLREGGKVK
+1425 ALREGGKVK

-1447 YVELTL
+1447 YVELTM
-1453 DARGES
+1453 DARGS
-1459 RVRSAYYVV
+1459 NKVRSAYYVV

-1475 FVPLQEDKA
+1475 FVALQEDKA

-1494 AHEALRRRVLDPE
+1494 VPEALKRRVLSPE

-1520 NSPRTLGYVL
+1520 DSPRTVGYVL

-1542 ARIED
+1542 ASIED

-1556 SAAASLKVVPSTK
+1556 TAADSLKVVPSKK

>member
-1 MKSVARLAALAAL
+1 MRMIARLAVLTAVA
-14 VLSGVAAA
+14 LSGVAMA

-31 SYGSQEPVAV
+31 SYGSGEPVAV

-50 VELRVLQPDNLDAF
+50 VELRVLKPDNVDAF

-71 RRAYQTPPTLN
+71 RRAYQTPPTMN
-82 NPGRALSRGLNA
+82 NPGRALSRGVNA
-94 VSAPGMWLL
+94 MALPGRWLL
-103 DTLNPAFRSEVGDV
+103 DALDQNFRQDALSV
-117 LPARPTVPGSGEP
+117 LPPAPDVPFTYEP

-152 SQWLNLDLGGAD
+152 SQWLNLDLGGAERD
-164 REFNVPGFNTGGES
+164 FSVPGFNASGGY
-178 SGFQERRVVLAPLPA
+178 GFQERRVLLAPLPA

-198 QLVQGRVEG
+198 QLVQGLVEG

-220 KQTDGQVLVR
+220 KQTDGEVLVR
-230 VAGRDQKPRAGAQVQ
+230 VAGKDQKPAVGAQVQ
-245 VYLPRGKGPAG
+245 VYLPKGKGPTG
-256 TTDARGEVTL
+256 KTDAKGEVRLDVT
-266 EVSEPRIIATASS
+266 EPRIIATASV
-279 GADTAIVDTDFY
+279 GGDTAIVDTDFY
-291 SALAVAPDVFIYSD
+291 STLAVAPDVFIYSD

-312 NEVKYRG
+312 HEVRFRG
-319 LVRQPDT
+319 VLRQPDT

-331 FTPRKR
+331 FTPKKKD
-337 EVTVKLISQ
+337 VNVKLVSQ
-346 EGRALSTR
+346 EGRALTTR
-354 APVDEFGAFHGTLKV
+354 VSVDEFGAFHGTLKV

-378 RVEAEVD
+378 RVEAELD

-403 YLEVEPASETVV
+403 YLEAEPESETVV
-415 PGETLRVKVRARR
+415 PGQALRVKVRARR
-428 YAGGTPAGAK
+428 YAGGVPAGAK

-451 AWVDDAGK
+451 AWVDDSGK
-459 GGQGSAV
+459 GGQGSDV
-466 TYGSGSSTEGKLS
+466 TYGSQSSNEGKLS
-479 VPERLYSSVAARDA
+479 VPERLYSSVAERGAS
-493 TEDPW
+493 EDPW
-498 SSASTFDA
+498 ASATGFDA
-506 NGEAEIEVAVPALAA
+506 SGEAAIEVAVPELKA
-521 GEERIPYRYSLT
+521 GEERLPYRYSLT
-533 IRARDDQETFANSTT
+533 VRARDDQETFANSTT
-548 AFFLSKVEVMG
+548 SFFLSKVEVLG
-559 VARYSDAVVAKG
+559 TARYSDAVVAKG
-571 GEATLAVRATTL
+571 GEAQLSVRATTL
-583 SGKPYG
+583 SGKAYG
-589 VTQGEVEFVSRKP
+589 VTQGEVEFVLRKA
-602 DGEEKSLGKRSFTT
+602 DGAEKSLGKRSFTT

-637 VVVKDKKGETWK
+637 VVVKDKRGETWQ
-649 GEETLL
+649 GEESLL
-655 VIGGADEPVAQV
+655 VIGSADEAVAQV

-677 VLEPGN
+677 TLEPGDS
-683 TARLVALMPDG
+683 ARLVALLPDG
-694 WGPGGR
+694 WGAGGR

-705 WVTLTGASLYGT
+705 WVTLAGASLYDT

-732 VEKRFGSAVY
+732 VEKRFGGAVY

-748 TATGRWEERTVAFR
+748 TSTGRWEERTVAFR
-762 VVPRERTLTVE
+762 VIPRERTLTVE
-773 VQPRRAE
+773 LQPRRAE
-780 APPLTEQTL
+780 ATPLTEQTI

-794 DHEGRG
+794 DHEGKG
-800 VAAQLSVGV
+800 VVAQLSLGV

-822 PRVLDFFYPPARNNV
+822 PKVLDFFYPPARNNV
-837 TNFYS
+837 SNFYS

-875 AKDLDKDTAHWDPTV
+875 AKDLEKDTAHWDPTV
-890 VTDRDGRATVRFMLP
+890 VTDRDGRATVRFTLP

-918 DTSGRFGEGTSE
+918 DTSGRFGESTSE
-930 FATRGGL
+930 FASRGGL

-949 GDEALASVRLSAGE
+949 GDEALASIRLSAGE
-963 KSPGSQLLD
+963 KSPGSQLLQ
-972 VKLASLGSLEAAQ
+972 VKLASLGALKADQ

-993 KGGEKVVPVTLKAT
+993 KGGEQVVPLTLRAAS
-1007 RTGAAQLAVD
+1007 TGDAQLMVD
-1017 VTGGRDP
+1017 VSGGKDP

-1034 PSAVEDTVKV
+1034 SAAVEDVVKV

-1061 LARVELVLQP
+1061 LTRVELVLQP
-1071 SMVDAALS
+1071 SIVDAALS
-1079 TVRELLTYPY
+1079 NVRELLTYPY

-1105 YQVLQQAGA
+1105 YQVLQKAGA

-1146 GGGFTWFGGYDTPSL
+1146 GGGFTWFGGYSTPSL

-1181 RGDSRIVDSSRWL
+1181 RADPRLVESARWL

-1218 KQAARVRALVNG
+1218 KQAARVRALVE
-1230 AEGGELYPLALAV
+1230 ASESGELYSLALAV
-1243 LAAEKAGIM
+1243 LAAEKAGVI
-1252 KEPALQARLNSLVT
+1252 KEPELQARINALV
-1266 KSGQGFAKLAE
+1266 KRSSEGFTTLAA
-1277 YKPGQEMEMSEAFF
+1277 YKPGQELELSEAFF

-1312 LDLTRA
+1312 LDVTRA
-1318 RRRIL
+1318 RKRIL

-1353 FRGMTPPE
+1353 FKGMTPPE
-1361 VKGVKRA
+1361 VKGTQGA

-1377 LVAVLEPGTRTV
+1377 LVATLEPGTRTV

-1394 DGVATLQATT
+1394 DGVATLQATA
-1404 LTPLAAVQ
+1404 LTPLSAVRAQ
-1412 PKVEGMSIERAYY
+1412 AEGMSLSRAYY
-1425 VLREGGKVK
+1425 ALREGGKVK

-1447 YVELTL
+1447 YVELTM
-1453 DARGES
+1453 DARGS
-1459 RVRSAYYVV
+1459 NKVRSAYYVV

-1475 FVPLQEDKA
+1475 FVALQEDKA

-1494 AHEALRRRVLDPE
+1494 VPEALKRRVLSPE

-1520 NSPRTLGYVL
+1520 DSPRTVGYVL

-1542 ARIED
+1542 ASIED

-1556 SAAASLKVVPSTK
+1556 TAADSLKVVPSKK